1 MAPAPVIATVSPG
14 VMLPR
19 LATWRAMDAGSIIAP
34 SSNERPSGRAK
45 IVFTPWTTYV
55 ASAPWTL
62 WPYWRCSP
70 WRP

>member
-14 VMLPR
+14 AMLPR
-19 LATWRAMDAGSIIAP
+19 FATWRAIEAGSMTAP
-34 SSNERPSGRAK
+34 SSNERPSGSGK

-62 WPYWRCSP
+62 WPYCL
-70 WRP
+70 WRPSRP